1 MSPDTA
7 AWLANVRAELAA
19 GALLVAVPAKTGTVA
34 IFPED
39 IVGKSDNE
47 LLAFI
52 ASRLA
57 EQQSHIPKAPW
68 AHSPTH
74 SKTN

>member
-7 AWLANVRAELAA
+7 ARLAKVRAEAEA
-19 GALLVAVPAKTGTVA
+19 PGALLVVVRNPSRSVA

-39 IVGKSDNE
+39 IVGKSDDE

-52 ASRLA
+52 AKRLA
-57 EQQSHIPKAPW
+57 EQ
-68 AHSPTH
+68 
-74 SKTN
+74 

>member
-7 AWLANVRAELAA
+7 AWLANVRADAA
-19 GALLVAVPAKTGTVA
+19 ASGALVVVVRDKSRSVA
-34 IFPED
+34 IFPD
-39 IVGKSDNE
+39 QVVGKSDDE

-57 EQQSHIPKAPW
+57 EH
-68 AHSPTH
+68 
-74 SKTN
+74 

>member
-1 MSPDTA
+1 MSTETA

-19 GALLVAVPAKTGTVA
+19 GALLVTVAGTSGSVA

-52 ASRLA
+52 ARRLA
-57 EQQSHIPKAPW
+57 EQHSDTPKAP
-68 AHSPTH
+68 
-74 SKTN
+74 